1 MSFLLPLSL
10 PASSLSLFLSQLL
23 MFCPHLMLSKTAAFL
38 EDLEPAKTHLVL
50 MAATKRIK
58 IAPQAAG
65 PRRSRPP
72 GHWKATLLSAL

>member
-58 IAPQAAG
+58 MQLRKIRKKNAKFITIIM
-65 PRRSRPP
+65 SYS
-72 GHWKATLLSAL
+72 KFLF

>member
-10 PASSLSLFLSQLL
+10 PASSLSFSLSQLL

-38 EDLEPAKTHLVL
+38 EDLEPAETHLVL

-58 IAPQAAG
+58 MQLRKI
-65 PRRSRPP
+65 REKKCKINYN
-72 GHWKATLLSAL
+72 HNVIL